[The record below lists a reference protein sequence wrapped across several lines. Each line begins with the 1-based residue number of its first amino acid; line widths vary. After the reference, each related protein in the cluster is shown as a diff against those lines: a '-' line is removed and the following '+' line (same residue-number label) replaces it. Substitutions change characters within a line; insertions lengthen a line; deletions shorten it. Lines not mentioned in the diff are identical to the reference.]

1 MHRENQAKMPDAEP
15 DASTAEKQAL
25 AVKAMFDK
33 KHPMHR
39 EALHLLRE
47 ILPDIVIPESWFD
60 EPPALAA

>member
-15 DASTAEKQAL
+15 NAGKAEKPAH
-25 AVKAMFDK
+25 AMFNK
-33 KHPMHR
+33 KHPVHR
-39 EALHLLRE
+39 EALHRLRK